1 MIKCEKKRMGVP
13 EGNRTNSCIECSI
26 SGSVKDI
33 FAEYATVRRAIFEN
47 ISNETDGQIAQFVL
61 DKLDSIRTES
71 PEEFGNNIDALGLAY
86 AEIVLMRKENGDLC
100 GFLKTLRG
108 GIPNKNKKDD

>member
-26 SGSVKDI
+26 SGSIRDI

-47 ISNETDGQIAQFVL
+47 ISKETDGQIAQFVL
-61 DKLDSIRTES
+61 DKLGSICTES

-86 AEIVLMRKENGDLC
+86 AEIVLMRKKNSDLC
-100 GFLKTLRG
+100 GFF
-108 GIPNKNKKDD
+108 KNSSGRNSQ